1 MATGF
6 TMEYKK
12 DMKSYNEDKLMH
24 IFKKVIARRKQTEIL
39 LKLFGPPSTFATQ
52 SIFIYGHAATGK
64 TLLVKTIMQQL
75 QLSHIWINCIE
86 MHTPRYLFEGVLKA
100 VSKLLNCEK
109 NFQFFHCDDMCDFLY
124 KLKTL
129 IPNCTDTLYIILDKA
144 EILRNFNHS
153 ILSSFLKLQ
162 ELVNLNVCVIL
173 ISEIV
178 WEKFQQSTTT
188 YEPYIIHFPDYN
200 KDELLNIMALQ
211 CPPDIS
217 EELYRGYLKMVLG
230 VFYIVTRNL
239 KELQYLVSFFVT
251 NYVLSTKYFSDEL
264 LNIMALQC
272 PPDIS
277 EELYRGY
284 LKMVLGVFYIVT
296 RNLKELQYLA
306 NLNFPKYIEYINLD
320 EASTTDVHK
329 LWKNIEPHL
338 KNSLNTVYI
347 REVSSEPR
355 YFPLFLTHSVSYS
368 YAHMVYFKVE
378 VSKKEKHSRKRIKRE
393 KRLTNHLIGPK
404 SFPLERMLAI
414 FYSIIEE
421 KTPPK
426 AIIFSQIASLQS
438 LQLLACST
446 HPEEIS
452 LPKYKCLASLSLIRN
467 IGRIVDFDVL
477 QYLDDF
483 T

>member
-1 MATGF
+1 
-6 TMEYKK
+6 
-12 DMKSYNEDKLMH
+12 MKSYNEDKLMH
-24 IFKKVIARRKQTEIL
+24 IFKKVISRRKQTEIL

-75 QLSHIWINCIE
+75 QLFHIWINCIE

-100 VSKLLNCEK
+100 ISKLLNCEE
-109 NFQFFHCDDMCDFLY
+109 NFQSFHCDDMCDFLY

-162 ELVNLNVCVIL
+162 ELINLNVCVIL

-188 YEPYIIHFPDYN
+188 HEPYIIHFPDYN
-200 KDELLNIMALQ
+200 K
-211 CPPDIS
+211 
-217 EELYRGYLKMVLG
+217 
-230 VFYIVTRNL
+230 
-239 KELQYLVSFFVT
+239 
-251 NYVLSTKYFSDEL
+251 DEL

-306 NLNFPKYIEYINLD
+306 NLNFPKYIEYINLG

-347 REVSSEPR
+347 REVSSQKQEIDMKNFKHVIPKKSTELPFYSKFLLIASYLASYNSPKTDKK
-355 YFPLFLTHSVSYS
+355 YFV
-368 YAHMVYFKVE
+368 K
-378 VSKKEKHSRKRIKRE
+378 KKEKHSRKKKKRE